1 MDRAIKNRLVFGC
14 ALLVL
19 LLSSLSVRLFHIE
32 AFRSDSLAAQARGHY
47 EAKDRLPARR
57 GRIFDRSGEL
67 LARSQTVYS
76 LEVDPYHLR
85 DPLLACIALGARDQI
100 SPQSVRKRHLPE
112 ELSGLYREYVAETV
126 SAILDA
132 PVQEIARQLREGT
145 GGAIVLAKN
154 IEDDFARQVEEIID
168 AKKLGGVIL
177 RAGERRYYPSPL
189 SLTQVIGYVDE
200 NGMGVA
206 GVEKIFE
213 EEMRGTDGFRYC
225 ERDRSRREIRAYR
238 GEQVDPVSGRD
249 VYLTI
254 DMGVQAVVERELDG
268 VIDRFRPAKA
278 TVIILD
284 PSTGEVLAMASRPH
298 FDLSTRKGIRGQE
311 PVRRNPAVSDLYQ
324 PGSTFKIVGFGG
336 AFDRGL
342 ADPATEVDCHMGQYA
357 LDGFILKDHHP
368 YGRLTARLA
377 FAKSSNIGAFLVS
390 RPLNKDLFHHYVK
403 QFGFGSKTGIE
414 LNAEHAGR
422 VIPVER
428 WSAPSFSSQV
438 MGYEVSVTP
447 MQMAMACSVIAND
460 GVLLTPTI
468 LHGVKQDARGA
479 DLVKG
484 PERTGRRVLSVK
496 AAQQV
501 LQCMTETMT
510 DHGTGSKGDL
520 PGYSVAGKTG
530 TARKHV
536 ENVGYVDGLYVASFM
551 GFLPAE
557 NPKLL
562 GLVVIDE
569 PKANGSL
576 VYGGAVAAPVFQ
588 SIAAEAVR
596 ILGIDPDLPEELQG
610 MSRVPLA
617 AARLEGEG
625 R

>member
-1 MDRAIKNRLVFGC
+1 VDRAIKNRLVFGC

-126 SAILDA
+126 SAI
-132 PVQEIARQLREGT
+132 REGT

-357 LDGFILKDHHP
+357 LDGFTLKDHHP